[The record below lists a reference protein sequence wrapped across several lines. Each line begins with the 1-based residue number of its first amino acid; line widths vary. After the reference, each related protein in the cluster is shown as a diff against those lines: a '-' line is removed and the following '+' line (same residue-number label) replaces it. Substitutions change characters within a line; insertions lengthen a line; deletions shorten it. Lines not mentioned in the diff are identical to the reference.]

1 MKSTCS
7 VQVRGYELDSFG
19 HVNNAVYLQYAETA
33 KWDFFHKSGL
43 WKELKALNYFPV
55 ILENHVRYL
64 HSLHLMDKVKIVTS
78 WKCSLGVIS
87 FSHIFQNEETGQK
100 VCKVTGKLVFVDENE
115 VICNIPETVLKY
127 MENQKS

>member
-33 KWDFFHKSGL
+33 KWDFF
-43 WKELKALNYFPV
+43 
-55 ILENHVRYL
+55 
-64 HSLHLMDKVKIVTS
+64 
-78 WKCSLGVIS
+78 
-87 FSHIFQNEETGQK
+87 HIFQNEETGQK